1 MGLSERK
8 MGRPGQVAFLLA
20 LFVFLGTLHGTRA
33 DDYGDYED
41 EYADDYGNDYD
52 DDGDG
57 AWEGAWDPESSGST
71 DFDSDGIPDS
81 VDTDDDNDGIPDDE
95 DDDDDNDGIPDEL
108 DGGSPQAGSPP
119 TGYPQ
124 NHEFT
129 VDCNDLHERKTIEVA
144 KGNVINIHFTD
155 YELESPD
162 QVDYLEI
169 TDGDGTLLG
178 HFGAAHYVDNSGPRK
193 GIKILDL
200 TSVTETVHV
209 LFHTDDSVTRR
220 GWRLEWSSSPAEEDQ
235 PTSGFLTSPNYPE
248 EYQNNLNVRQNI
260 EVPEGNTIWMR
271 FTRDSDIERNENS
284 DVVEVANKDGRILW
298 SSSNDDSWEK
308 RDERF
313 VSITNTVD
321 VLFYTDGSVTY
332 RGWRLE
338 WGMVGDEEDIP
349 KSGVLKSPNYPNSYP
364 NDHDSTQTVEVEEG
378 KIIFY
383 VWTNFHTE
391 GSNRPSGP
399 YDYVEIVDE
408 DGTSLMTK
416 TGGSDLPPPGSSNT
430 NIMHVKFHTD
440 GDTTRAGWRLE
451 WNEEQP

>member
-71 DFDSDGIPDS
+71 DF
-81 VDTDDDNDGIPDDE
+81 
-95 DDDDDNDGIPDEL
+95 
-108 DGGSPQAGSPP
+108 
-119 TGYPQ
+119 
-124 NHEFT
+124 
-129 VDCNDLHERKTIEVA
+129 
-144 KGNVINIHFTD
+144 
-155 YELESPD
+155 
-162 QVDYLEI
+162 
-169 TDGDGTLLG
+169 
-178 HFGAAHYVDNSGPRK
+178 
-193 GIKILDL
+193 
-200 TSVTETVHV
+200 
-209 LFHTDDSVTRR
+209 DSVTRR